1 MELTKYRVCPAE
13 IVVPLP
19 TLFHMK
25 GVIIRLVKIS
35 KELFKE
41 LHKLGYI
48 KFSKHSK
55 NYNKSKRYR
64 YVEDS
69 VLKKYKKYLG

>member
-1 MELTKYRVCPAE
+1 
-13 IVVPLP
+13 
-19 TLFHMK
+19 MK

-41 LHKLGYI
+41 LQKLGYI
-48 KFSKHSK
+48 KFSKYNK
-55 NYNKSKRYR
+55 NYSKSKRYR

-69 VLKKYKKYLG
+69 VLKEYQKYLG